1 MPGKREVNH
10 QEGKVNHQEDKVNHQ
25 EDKPTLRKT
34 RSLTRADEQHQR
46 EMEEKVKV
54 TEETEKENSHMPKI
68 PNNGFAKKKAAKR
81 SLDKVLVDL
90 KARVGPDAK
99 DAEPEVIE
107 VELEE
112 KSVNIKSLNVKDA
125 AEAQQIIRDLTSQL
139 SKREDEYVEMKAE
152 SLSKDQKIR
161 ALEQNLGKLDQKF
174 ECFKNDREEL
184 QKYMKMN
191 VDLIKKLDVLNEAVK
206 ARDVEIEA
214 LKKVETPKEETV
226 SRQQIETMRTFMTKQ
241 NRQLMNL
248 ETKMK
253 ENQSKEEKAE
263 KEKLRLLSK
272 VRELEEELKSLETLK
287 VENDALRNTID
298 EKTSEY
304 EDLEKASEKEKKMI
318 ETLSGQLKMTLQSQ
332 GEVFSKIEAMQS
344 EQISGQKSITKL
356 KSEKKILGQEVTKLK
371 SEKETMS
378 QEVSKLKS
386 ALEMA
391 EGKLAKASEKKENA
405 VEEEKKDVM
414 VDLEESL
421 KHKDAVIEQ
430 LELENN
436 KLFRQNVENLKAEKE
451 KTKDLEMKVKALEEE
466 KAKWMKKSENREG
479 SKEKIVGHEITLE
492 ENVKAEKYKIPKIKR
507 ESISEVKE
515 DTKPIQPRRKEGP
528 QKEGMD
534 SRYT

>member
-10 QEGKVNHQEDKVNHQ
+10 QEDKR

-112 KSVNIKSLNVKDA
+112 RSVNIKSLNVKDA

-152 SLSKDQKIR
+152 NLSKDQKIR

-206 ARDVEIEA
+206 VRDVEIEA
-214 LKKVETPKEETV
+214 LKKVETRKEETV

-272 VRELEEELKSLETLK
+272 VGELEEELKGLETLK

-356 KSEKKILGQEVTKLK
+356 KSEKKLLGQEVSRLKSENEIMSQKVAKLK
-371 SEKETMS
+371 SS
-378 QEVSKLKS
+378 
-386 ALEMA
+386 LEMA
-391 EGKLAKASEKKENA
+391 EEKLAKASEEKEND

-451 KTKDLEMKVKALEEE
+451 KTKDLEIRVKVLGEE
-466 KAKWMKKSENREG
+466 KAEWIKKSENREG
-479 SKEKIVGHEITLE
+479 SKERVASHEITLE

-528 QKEGMD
+528 QKEGRD
-534 SRYT
+534 SRYENA